1 MGKVSIAA
9 WSRYM
14 ALFSAFGNV
23 LLVSP
28 FSVVLMPTRRNTK
41 CQHTLQR
48 CGLAA
53 SSACSTRCRA
63 SPSTQCKIGG
73 VGRLVSAN
81 VIMVAS
87 VIGVLVQA
95 FEYPVPFVKFTGAL
109 RDVLYIRAVAYIMY
123 ASFNLC
129 VLTAPRARVVCT
141 A

>member
-1 MGKVSIAA
+1 M
-9 WSRYM
+9 
-14 ALFSAFGNV
+14 
-23 LLVSP
+23 
-28 FSVVLMPTRRNTK
+28 
-41 CQHTLQR
+41 
-48 CGLAA
+48 
-53 SSACSTRCRA
+53 
-63 SPSTQCKIGG
+63 
-73 VGRLVSAN
+73 VSAN